1 MADTYLHAGVAV
13 TLIISATNDHISY
26 ARLQTTAV
34 AGKLG
39 FDFDT
44 IEDVRIA
51 VSELCGTIIAAS
63 EPGSELRLDIRGG
76 DEGLSVNGQVPM
88 AEGKSLETD
97 ELSDQVLM
105 VVTDSYGYDVTDGVV
120 SFQMTRAISAG
131 NA

>member
-13 TLIISATNDHISY
+13 TLLVSATNDHISY

-51 VSELCGTIIAAS
+51 VSELCGTIIGSAV
-63 EPGSELRLDIRGG
+63 PGSELRLDIRGG
-76 DEGLSVNGQVPM
+76 DDGLFVSGQVPM
-88 AEGKSLETD
+88 AEGAQLETD
-97 ELSDQVLM
+97 DLSDQVLA
-105 VVTDSYGYDVTDGVV
+105 VVTDSYGYDVADGVV
-120 SFQMTRAISAG
+120 SFQMTRATTAG
-131 NA
+131 PA